1 MIYAFG
7 DSFTAGLG
15 VDRTW
20 EESQLGN
27 HPKWDVMSDDEK
39 SIQRHKVEIFR
50 NEKSYVAQFSKKLK
64 TNYQNFAQAGCNNIQ
79 ILDNVIDKS
88 SRFKEDDLVLIG
100 FTSSLRDNLPY
111 FPTQITKGI
120 AMNNDVFK
128 TLTHMKIDFD
138 FRETNGKEFS
148 DFFQDYSSFYFTEMF
163 DEKYYEIFNY
173 NIIVFLQKFFEY
185 KKINYIMLD
194 AFDNMLNKKLKHIDT
209 KYYWNFNKKTIFS
222 YISSFKDK
230 NLLEK
235 KGYNASDITPR
246 HPSIEGH
253 KVFAE
258 ELYRYYKEIYI

>member
-1 MIYAFG
+1 
-7 DSFTAGLG
+7 
-15 VDRTW
+15 
-20 EESQLGN
+20 
-27 HPKWDVMSDDEK
+27 
-39 SIQRHKVEIFR
+39 
-50 NEKSYVAQFSKKLK
+50 
-64 TNYQNFAQAGCNNIQ
+64 
-79 ILDNVIDKS
+79 
-88 SRFKEDDLVLIG
+88 
-100 FTSSLRDNLPY
+100 
-111 FPTQITKGI
+111 
-120 AMNNDVFK
+120 
-128 TLTHMKIDFD
+128 MKIDFD